1 MIFLIVASAYFIST
15 SSSDPGLK
23 PLSIFITLMFTN
35 NTQSKYQKVFFDHSI
50 NSIDGTKINL
60 DIYKNKVILLV
71 NVASNCGFTKQ
82 YADLQELW
90 ELYKNKGLII
100 LGVPSN
106 QFGSQEPGTNKQ
118 IKKFCKVN
126 FNITFPMT
134 EKFDVKG
141 NNAHNIYKWS
151 KVNYGNS
158 AVPKWNFHKILIGKD
173 GKIIDTYS
181 SFTKPTSKKIIDKIK
196 KALN

>member
-1 MIFLIVASAYFIST
+1 MKVLIDKRFSLLLI
-15 SSSDPGLK
+15 
-23 PLSIFITLMFTN
+23 LSIFFTIMFTTN
-35 NTQSKYQKVFFDHSI
+35 SESKYQKVFFDHSI
-50 NSIDGTKINL
+50 TSIDGSEINL

-82 YADLQELW
+82 YADLQAVW
-90 ELYKNKGLII
+90 ELYKNKGLIV

-106 QFGSQEPGTNKQ
+106 QFGNQEPGTTEQ

-141 NNAHNIYKWS
+141 DNAHKIYKWS
-151 KVNYGNS
+151 KSNHGNS
-158 AVPKWNFHKILIGKD
+158 AVPKWNFHKILIGMD
-173 GKIIDTYS
+173 GKVIDTYA
-181 SFTKPTSKKIIDKIK
+181 SFTKPMSKKIINEIK
-196 KALN
+196 KALD